1 MLPDVTVVCP
11 GGAAAERYAR
21 TVEFVLERRRSQI
34 LTRLDGPLEGRR
46 ILFAVPLDASG
57 INCGFYDLLARLRTH
72 PGCLRGC
79 VGGVLVGLAGGGVA
93 SDERRETAAFGTP
106 VRTRHVGTS
115 SPVVPKGKENVKRM
129 LIDPGNI
136 LVKKNRVRAVY
147 W

>member
-1 MLPDVTVVCP
+1 MDRAASPAVLSGGEGVGETGP
-11 GGAAAERYAR
+11 G
-21 TVEFVLERRRSQI
+21 
-34 LTRLDGPLEGRR
+34 
-46 ILFAVPLDASG
+46 
-57 INCGFYDLLARLRTH
+57 
-72 PGCLRGC
+72 
-79 VGGVLVGLAGGGVA
+79 VGGVLVGSAGGGVA

-115 SPVVPKGKENVKRM
+115 SPVVPKGKENVKWM